1 MLIGCS
7 AAALLALFVASSW
20 SGEAASMDEALL
32 HLRGQSQ
39 RIALMSLRAAA
50 GDATAFSALE
60 QARRRAQD
68 AAARLGEPATASGA
82 ATYAQAVRQWKALET
97 HVEAMRAQRDRIA
110 EAARIARALNE
121 RGPAL
126 HDAAEQLAGSM
137 ARSNAGAGE
146 IAAAQRL
153 ALLTE
158 RLGQSAT
165 LLLLAARIEP
175 ELPASLRADADAID
189 DILRG
194 LLDGGEPLRLAG
206 QRNVEVRRQL
216 GALRES
222 FSAQR
227 GAAAA
232 LLGQVPGLSAAKT
245 AAAAAASSADA
256 LGDALD
262 QALSG
267 PARRSAGRLALVI
280 LAAALA
286 LGALAALAAI
296 IMRVRGASM
305 QATPRAEDSVAVS
318 ISDTSMKP
326 GDHPPDSG
334 GGSLTVEALDRRRL
348 VKQIQD
354 ASDRV
359 AGAAVRAAQLS
370 AIGADAQKRMR
381 DLERAGSTITHALEA
396 VEKISTRAEA
406 LAQTGRP
413 AVEAIAQATHG
424 ARQALAQLH
433 AAQTPPREH
442 EQRIQRIAEYA
453 KRMGGIAERMA
464 DFTKRANMVAINASI
479 QSALSG
485 QGARV
490 VNVLAEEFERLASFS
505 AEVTKQIAALV
516 HTLQHDVDGLAPS
529 GETLRRQGRLAEDA
543 ERALDRSAEAAKR
556 LGAAVDAMLAD
567 TRAQRAM
574 LPALLDQRADP
585 RQLAELAV
593 QSELR
598 GAELSLE
605 LAQVGAELERVAAS
619 LSSP

>member
-7 AAALLALFVASSW
+7 AAAVLALFVASTW

-32 HLRGQSQ
+32 RLRGQSE
-39 RIALMSLRAAA
+39 RIALMSLRATT

-60 QARRRAQD
+60 RARVRAHD
-68 AAARLGEPATASGA
+68 AAARLGEPAAAGDA
-82 ATYAQAVRQWKALET
+82 ATYAEAVRHWKALET

-110 EAARIARALNE
+110 EAARIARAVNE

-126 HDAAEQLAGSM
+126 HDAAEQLAGTM

-158 RLGQSAT
+158 RLGQSAA
-165 LLLLAARIEP
+165 LLLLAAQIEP

-194 LLDGGEPLRLAG
+194 LLDGGEPLRLAA

-232 LLGQVPGLSAAKT
+232 LLGQVPGLSAAKA

-267 PARRSAGRLALVI
+267 PAKRSAGRLAIVI
-280 LAAALA
+280 LASALA
-286 LGALAALAAI
+286 LAALAALAAI
-296 IMRVRGASM
+296 ILRGRSAGIQPM
-305 QATPRAEDSVAVS
+305 PRAENSGGLSVR
-318 ISDTSMKP
+318 DGSMMP
-326 GDHPPDSG
+326 GEVPPDSG
-334 GGSLTVEALDRRRL
+334 VGSPAVEALDRRRL
-348 VKQIQD
+348 VKQIED
-354 ASDRV
+354 ASDKV
-359 AGAAVRAAQLS
+359 ASAAERAAKLS
-370 AIGADAQKRMR
+370 AMAADAQRRIR
-381 DLERAGSTITHALEA
+381 DLERSAATIARALEA
-396 VEKISTRAEA
+396 VDKISTRAEA

-433 AAQTPPREH
+433 AAQTPSREH
-442 EQRIQRIAEYA
+442 EQRMQRIAEYA

-485 QGARV
+485 QGVRV

-505 AEVTKQIAALV
+505 AEVTKQIAAVV
-516 HTLQHDVDGLAPS
+516 HTLQHDIDGLAPS
-529 GETLRRQGRLAEDA
+529 VETLRHRGRLAEDA

-556 LGAAVDAMLAD
+556 LGAASDAMLAD
-567 TRAQRAM
+567 ARAQRAR
-574 LPALLDQRADP
+574 LPALLEQRADP
-585 RQLAELAV
+585 RPLAELAV
-593 QSELR
+593 QTELR

-619 LSSP
+619 LSAP